1 MRVLPLPLPP
11 AWRARGFSCISGNSN
26 GKYAGDLT
34 CFSVTDI
41 VPVNLLT
48 QFEEKNMA
56 ELITCPTCGG
66 KISSNAAVCPHC
78 GEPIRKTA
86 KDRLHYLLVF
96 LGIVFFVLSLLV
108 FFAGRSLTGL
118 LPLLIAVVFFC
129 VALLRRKWMSRA
141 IRKRPCF
148 FRANMRPPS
157 SFCPAWRA
165 RGFLCLRGRAAKCS
179 HGWHGWRRRL

>member
-1 MRVLPLPLPP
+1 
-11 AWRARGFSCISGNSN
+11 
-26 GKYAGDLT
+26 
-34 CFSVTDI
+34 
-41 VPVNLLT
+41 
-48 QFEEKNMA
+48 MA

-96 LGIVFFVLSLLV
+96 LGVVFFVLSLLV

-129 VALLRRKWMSRA
+129 VALLRRK
-141 IRKRPCF
+141 
-148 FRANMRPPS
+148 
-157 SFCPAWRA
+157 
-165 RGFLCLRGRAAKCS
+165 
-179 HGWHGWRRRL
+179 